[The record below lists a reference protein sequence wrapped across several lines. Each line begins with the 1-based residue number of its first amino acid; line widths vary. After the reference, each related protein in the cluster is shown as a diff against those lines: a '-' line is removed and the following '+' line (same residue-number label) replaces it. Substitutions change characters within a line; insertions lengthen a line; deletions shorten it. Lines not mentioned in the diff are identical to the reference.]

1 MLPIAVGCAGTHVK
15 RLSQNGVYVCVCCV
29 CDYVRLLVVRAR
41 LIMMCVHNWSYFQRN
56 VVCERVNLAKR
67 NRWVIPIDTK
77 CVSVCMYDYH
87 IAIAI

>member
-1 MLPIAVGCAGTHVK
+1 MF
-15 RLSQNGVYVCVCCV
+15 VCVVFVIMCV
-29 CDYVRLLVVRAR
+29 CWSCVARAR

-56 VVCERVNLAKR
+56 VVVCERVDLAKR